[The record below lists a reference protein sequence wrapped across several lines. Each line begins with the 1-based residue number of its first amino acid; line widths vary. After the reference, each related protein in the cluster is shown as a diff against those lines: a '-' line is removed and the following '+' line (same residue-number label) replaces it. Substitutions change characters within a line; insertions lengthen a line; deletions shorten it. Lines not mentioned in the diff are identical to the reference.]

1 MLLGKMENHCG
12 KNNQVSSVEH
22 MEQHSLLA
30 RWGSGGLS
38 CGHPIPGGCGQNTKI
53 LENRDKDSEGPIR
66 EDLGLLVLR
75 SRTLTSIPFEA
86 VLGHVRSSWEEGR
99 VSFTPPAPGQH

>member
-38 CGHPIPGGCGQNTKI
+38 CGHHHPRRMWAEHKNPGEQGQ
-53 LENRDKDSEGPIR
+53 E
-66 EDLGLLVLR
+66 
-75 SRTLTSIPFEA
+75 
-86 VLGHVRSSWEEGR
+86 
-99 VSFTPPAPGQH
+99 Q